1 MSFVVRSTTG
11 PRNFSSSSSSGS
23 SAPRLVRSSSSSM
36 FAGSGGLGSRI
47 SVSSL
52 RGLASNLRSHLDV
65 NAGAQAM
72 GLYNDKETMQGLND
86 RLAGYLGKVRGL
98 EEANKRLEEQIRD
111 IMLKRGSSYKDWSV
125 YEKPLQELRNQ
136 ISEMTLDN
144 ARLVL
149 QIDNARLAA
158 DDFKVKWEGELAMR
172 QGVEMDISGL
182 RKVIDDTNV
191 GRMQLENQIESLNE
205 ELAFLKK
212 NHEED
217 VAAIKAQINDSS
229 ISVEMETPKGQDLN
243 ETINQIRSDYE
254 KAARKSREDMDA
266 WYQNKFD
273 SLSAEVSQNTEA
285 LQTGKTELNELRRQK
300 QGLEI
305 DLQALHNMI
314 QSLEGTLRDTEN
326 SYAND
331 VGKLNQIIQQ
341 LEAELGQVR
350 ADMERQSNEYRALL
364 NIKMKLESEINT
376 YRQLLEGEDDR
387 TKSKNS

>member
-243 ETINQIRSDYE
+243 ETINQIALLREKISDKNIKKIFLY
-254 KAARKSREDMDA
+254 AI
-266 WYQNKFD
+266 F

-387 TKSKNS
+387 